1 MSVATQDEQQ
11 NSEDDVLQKKDV
23 FNIFKDFLVKD
34 RTPKVGIECEKIG
47 IMVKTGEPTSYL
59 GNSGYLAVLGKL
71 YEELGWE
78 IVKQEGKFILQMKRG
93 DETLDLESDGRI
105 ELAGSPH
112 ESIHD
117 LAREFRIHQ
126 NEISEMANI
135 FGIGWLGIGYHPL
148 SKNEEIE
155 NVPQARKELLA
166 DFFEKIKEDTDNDY
180 PLAWYKKTAGIHVS
194 LDYFSEED
202 FSRKA
207 KVFTKLAPVLNAI
220 FANSP
225 FSRGKF
231 TAYMGYRYN
240 VFVNSGL
247 KQFDVPKE
255 LYESDFSIKDWV
267 DHLFSLPLLFIERNG
282 EWIEPKMSF
291 LEFLENGFEG
301 YEAQMKDFDLH
312 TKTAWKDVKMK
323 EVVELR
329 CFDSLPPSLVP
340 SVAALIKGIAYDE
353 GNMNFL
359 ENLTSKWSYEEYR
372 QLQQDVAKDAL
383 HAKFK
388 GEKVLELAKDLI
400 ELAEAG
406 LKKNPILDAYD
417 HDETY
422 HLQAIKEYVFV
433 KEKSPARDLV
443 DKWENEWGKTFFPVF
458 KFCQY

>member
-1 MSVATQDEQQ
+1 MSTTQDVE
-11 NSEDDVLQKKDV
+11 NDEATAVLQKKDV
-23 FNIFKDFLVKD
+23 FNIFKGFLQRE

-47 IMVKTGEPTSYL
+47 LMVKTGEPTSYV
-59 GNSGYLAVLGKL
+59 GSNGYLAVLGKL

-78 IVKQEGKFILQMKRG
+78 IVKQEGKFILQMQRG
-93 DETLDLESDGRI
+93 AETLDLESDGRI

-126 NEISEMANI
+126 NEISEIANV
-135 FGIGWLGIGYHPL
+135 FGVGWLGIGYHPL

-155 NVPQARKELLA
+155 NVPQARKELLS
-166 DFFEKIKEDTDNDY
+166 DFFENIKDETDNDF

-207 KVFTKLAPVLNAI
+207 KVFTKLAPILNAI

-231 TAYMGYRYN
+231 TGYMGYRYN

-247 KQFDVPKE
+247 EQFDVPRE
-255 LYESDFSIKDWV
+255 LYESDFSIKNWI
-267 DHLFSLPLLFIERNG
+267 DHLFSLPLLFIERDG
-282 EWIEPKMSF
+282 EWLKPNMTF
-291 LEFLENGFEG
+291 LEFLENGFDG
-301 YEAQMKDFDLH
+301 HEAHMKDFDMH

-340 SVAALIKGIAYDE
+340 SVAALIKGLAYDE
-353 GNMNFL
+353 GSMNFL
-359 ENLTSKWSYEEYR
+359 EDMTSKWSYDEYR

-383 HAKFK
+383 QAKI
-388 GEKVLELAKDLI
+388 GDEKVLDIAKDLI
-400 ELAEAG
+400 ELAESG
-406 LKKNPILDAYD
+406 LKKDSIVDAYD
-417 HDETY
+417 NDETL
-422 HLQAIKEYVFV
+422 HLQPIKEYVFV
-433 KEKSPARDLV
+433 QEKSPARYLF
-443 DKWENEWGKTFFPVF
+443 DKWENEWGQSFFPVF
-458 KFCQY
+458 KYCQY